1 LSCSVGVE
9 GAWREGFGEGW
20 TTLGCVEWVAEVVTV
35 DSGILTSASL
45 FGRFFRFLKH
55 TTQQTTTIRTVTIR
69 IMTRTTAV
77 EGLELGLSSA
87 VNVALNPE

>member
-1 LSCSVGVE
+1 MSCSVGVE

-55 TTQQTTTIRTVTIR
+55 TTQQTTTIRTITIR

-77 EGLELGLSSA
+77 EGLE
-87 VNVALNPE
+87 PEDKQEQTSK

>member
-1 LSCSVGVE
+1 
-9 GAWREGFGEGW
+9 
-20 TTLGCVEWVAEVVTV
+20 VEWVAEVVTV